1 MPPCR
6 ATARRPLLPRPT
18 GGGDDGGPG
27 GDLLPSSGLVTSS
40 EDYYP
45 TVAINA
51 LMRVLRDP
59 ALASQH
65 LAVIRALLSI
75 FRALQLN
82 VVPFLPKVGGGWR
95 AMHCGQVVKQC
106 LSWHPLLTVVSS
118 MLHVA
123 LTSQRIGQDMTLL
136 STSSGMV

>member
-1 MPPCR
+1 M
-6 ATARRPLLPRPT
+6 
-18 GGGDDGGPG
+18 
-27 GDLLPSSGLVTSS
+27 TSS

-82 VVPFLPKVGGGWR
+82 VVPFLPKV
-95 AMHCGQVVKQC
+95 
-106 LSWHPLLTVVSS
+106 
-118 MLHVA
+118 
-123 LTSQRIGQDMTLL
+123 
-136 STSSGMV
+136 SGVHGPCIVDGV